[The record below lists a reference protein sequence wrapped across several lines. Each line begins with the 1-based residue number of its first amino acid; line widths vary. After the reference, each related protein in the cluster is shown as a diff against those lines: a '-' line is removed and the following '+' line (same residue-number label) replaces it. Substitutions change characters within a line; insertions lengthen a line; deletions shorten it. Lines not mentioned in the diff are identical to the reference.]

1 MPVIRSV
8 RLCSLGLLIAALAVP
23 ALAQTNGEQVYKARC
38 AMCHGQDGLATTP
51 VAKMMAV
58 PSFRAPAAMK
68 MTEAQMIAITND
80 GKGKMP
86 AFKGKLTS
94 AQVDQVVAYIRKLQK

>member
-1 MPVIRSV
+1 VNRSV
-8 RLCSLGLLIAALAVP
+8 LLCSLGLLITALAVP

-68 MTEAQMIAITND
+68 ATEAQMIAITND

-94 AQVDQVVAYIRKLQK
+94 AQVEQVVAYIRKLQK

>member
-1 MPVIRSV
+1 MNRSV
-8 RLCSLGLLIAALAVP
+8 RLWSFGLLVAALALP
-23 ALAQTNGEQVYKARC
+23 AVAQSNGEQVYKAKC

-58 PSFRAPAAMK
+58 PSFKAPAVAK
-68 MTEAQMIAITND
+68 MTESEEIAAVSN

-86 AFKGKLTS
+86 AYKGKLTD
-94 AQVDQVVAYIRKLQK
+94 AQIHDVVVYIHEHLQK